1 MICSLLA
8 SAGCGGHGHGG
19 HGAHDA
25 TVHHRFENP
34 EKWGERFD
42 APERDAWQ
50 QPDVVIDALK
60 IQPGQFVADI
70 GAGTGYF
77 TVRISPVVGVD
88 GRVLAVDVEPEMVE
102 YIRTRAAKAGLK
114 NVEPI
119 LTTPDTPGL
128 GADSVDLAFICD
140 TWHHIDNRID
150 YLNQLRKTLR
160 KGGKVAIVDFKE
172 GKLPVGP
179 PQGHKLSRQAVIEE
193 FTTAGWTLRKEI
205 DVLAYQY
212 ILVFEP

>member
-1 MICSLLA
+1 
-8 SAGCGGHGHGG
+8 
-19 HGAHDA
+19 
-25 TVHHRFENP
+25 
-34 EKWGERFD
+34 
-42 APERDAWQ
+42 
-50 QPDVVIDALK
+50 LK

-193 FTTAGWTLRKEI
+193 FTTAGWTLREEI